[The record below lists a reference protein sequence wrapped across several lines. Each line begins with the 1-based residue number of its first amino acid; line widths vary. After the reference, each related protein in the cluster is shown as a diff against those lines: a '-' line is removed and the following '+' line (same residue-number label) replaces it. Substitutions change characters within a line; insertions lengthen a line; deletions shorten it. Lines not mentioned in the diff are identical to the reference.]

1 MTSHPAYEADP
12 AVLTGETIAESQTP
26 APDRKLPRFY
36 TYAQT
41 AAVFGKSPRTIRA
54 WVKSGHIHAIKIGN
68 ARLIAETEIRRVS
81 DGDGVMPAPNSS
93 EFPLTTNPEE
103 G

>member
-1 MTSHPAYEADP
+1 MTSRPAYETDIAI
-12 AVLTGETIAESQTP
+12 LTGETMAESQTP
-26 APDRKLPRFY
+26 APGPELPRFY
-36 TYAQT
+36 SYEQI

-68 ARLIAETEIRRVS
+68 ARLISEAEIRRVS
-81 DGDGVMPAPNSS
+81 DGDGVMPAPSSS
-93 EFPLTTNPEE
+93 EFAPTTNPEE